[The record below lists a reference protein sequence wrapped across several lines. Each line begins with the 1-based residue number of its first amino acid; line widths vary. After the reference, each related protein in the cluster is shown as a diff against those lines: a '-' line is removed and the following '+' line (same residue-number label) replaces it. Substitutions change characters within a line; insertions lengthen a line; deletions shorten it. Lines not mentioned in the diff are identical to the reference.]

1 MGLLP
6 AVGFDAGEAIA
17 EYAIERHIYRM
28 AADRRTTSRMHRLE
42 ELKGLL
48 KAREHVTAAEL
59 ASALGV
65 SMRTLNRDLELL
77 RDSGVPIESDRGRG
91 GGLRLQRNW
100 ALGRLHLS
108 PAEAIDL
115 LLSIAIAER
124 MNSPL
129 LLQQLAAIKR
139 KIVAAFSEGYQG
151 KIRSL
156 RKRILLG
163 APASAQV
170 LASFSPPA
178 RKPLAGIADA
188 FFNMKCVAIDYIDQN
203 GVVTSRSVEPQFLY
217 LNVPVWYLLAWDRLR
232 AAVRHFRIDRI
243 KSVTPLDAGFRLA
256 DSRLFLVEAEQ
267 GIEPL

>member
-1 MGLLP
+1 MG
-6 AVGFDAGEAIA
+6 
-17 EYAIERHIYRM
+17 
-28 AADRRTTSRMHRLE
+28 RRATSSQLRRLE
-42 ELKGLL
+42 ELKALL
-48 KAREHVTAAEL
+48 KAREHATAADL
-59 ASALGV
+59 SAELGV
-65 SMRTLNRDLELL
+65 SLRTLNRDLAML
-77 RDSGVPIESDRGRG
+77 RDTGVPIESDRGRG
-91 GGLRLQRNW
+91 GGLRLQRSW
-100 ALGRLHLS
+100 SLGRLHLS
-108 PAEAIDL
+108 PEEAIDL

-129 LLQQLAAIKR
+129 LLQQLAPIKR

-156 RKRILLG
+156 RKRILVG

-178 RKPLAGIADA
+178 RKPLAGIVDA

-203 GVVTSRSVEPQFLY
+203 GVVTSRNVEPQFLY

-256 DSRLFLVEAEQ
+256 DPRLFLAEAEQ
-267 GIEPL
+267 GIEAL

>member
-1 MGLLP
+1 MSGGRTIPL
-6 AVGFDAGEAIA
+6 
-17 EYAIERHIYRM
+17 YAILRHICRM
-28 AADRRTTSRMHRLE
+28 GRRATSSQLRRLE
-42 ELKGLL
+42 ELKALL
-48 KAREHVTAAEL
+48 KAREHATAADL
-59 ASALGV
+59 SAELGV
-65 SMRTLNRDLELL
+65 SLRTLNRDLAML

-100 ALGRLHLS
+100 SLGRLHLS
-108 PAEAIDL
+108 PEEAIDL
-115 LLSIAIAER
+115 LLSVAIAER

-129 LLQQLAAIKR
+129 LLQQLAPIKR

-156 RKRILLG
+156 RKRILVG

-188 FFNMKCVAIDYIDQN
+188 FFNMKCIGIDYVDQK
-203 GVVTSRSVEPQFLY
+203 GVVTSRNVEPQFLY

-243 KSVTPLDAGFRLA
+243 KSVTLLDSGFRLA
-256 DSRLFLVEAEQ
+256 DPRLFLAEAEQ
-267 GIEPL
+267 GIEAL

>member
-1 MGLLP
+1 MG
-6 AVGFDAGEAIA
+6 
-17 EYAIERHIYRM
+17 
-28 AADRRTTSRMHRLE
+28 RRATSSQLRRLE
-42 ELKGLL
+42 ELKALL
-48 KAREHVTAAEL
+48 KAREHATAADL
-59 ASALGV
+59 SAELGV
-65 SMRTLNRDLELL
+65 SLRTLNRDLAML

-100 ALGRLHLS
+100 SLGRLHLS
-108 PAEAIDL
+108 PEEAIDL
-115 LLSIAIAER
+115 LLSVAIAER

-129 LLQQLAAIKR
+129 LLQQLAPIKR

-156 RKRILLG
+156 RKRILVG

-188 FFNMKCVAIDYIDQN
+188 FFNMKCIGIDYVDQK
-203 GVVTSRSVEPQFLY
+203 GVVTSRNVEPQFLY

-232 AAVRHFRIDRI
+232 AAVRHFPDR
-243 KSVTPLDAGFRLA
+243 SNQVGHAAR
-256 DSRLFLVEAEQ
+256 
-267 GIEPL
+267 

>member
-1 MGLLP
+1 MG
-6 AVGFDAGEAIA
+6 
-17 EYAIERHIYRM
+17 
-28 AADRRTTSRMHRLE
+28 RRATSSQLRRLE
-42 ELKGLL
+42 ELKALL
-48 KAREHVTAAEL
+48 KAREHATAADL
-59 ASALGV
+59 SAELGV
-65 SMRTLNRDLELL
+65 SLRTLNRDLAML

-91 GGLRLQRNW
+91 GGLRLQRSW
-100 ALGRLHLS
+100 SLGRLHLS
-108 PAEAIDL
+108 PEEAIDL
-115 LLSIAIAER
+115 LLSVAIAER

-129 LLQQLAAIKR
+129 LLQQLAPIKR

-156 RKRILLG
+156 RKRILVG

-188 FFNMKCVAIDYIDQN
+188 FFNMKCIGIDYIDQN
-203 GVVTSRSVEPQFLY
+203 GVVTSRNVEPQFLY

-243 KSVTPLDAGFRLA
+243 KSVTLLDSGFRLA
-256 DSRLFLVEAEQ
+256 DPRLFLAEAEQ
-267 GIEPL
+267 GIEAL

>member
-1 MGLLP
+1 MG
-6 AVGFDAGEAIA
+6 
-17 EYAIERHIYRM
+17 
-28 AADRRTTSRMHRLE
+28 RRSTSSQLRRLE
-42 ELKGLL
+42 DLKALL
-48 KAREHVTAAEL
+48 KAREHATAADL
-59 ASALGV
+59 SAELGV
-65 SMRTLNRDLELL
+65 SLRTLNRDLATL
-77 RDSGVPIESDRGRG
+77 RDNGVPIESDRGRG

-100 ALGRLHLS
+100 SLGRLHLS
-108 PAEAIDL
+108 PEEAIDL

-129 LLQQLAAIKR
+129 LLQQLAPIKR
-139 KIVAAFSEGYQG
+139 KIVAAFSESYQG

-156 RKRILLG
+156 RNRILVG

-188 FFNMKCVAIDYIDQN
+188 FFNMKCVGIDYIDQN
-203 GVVTSRSVEPQFLY
+203 GIVTSRNVEPQFLY

-256 DSRLFLVEAEQ
+256 DPRLFLAEAEQ
-267 GIEPL
+267 GIEAL

>member
-1 MGLLP
+1 MG
-6 AVGFDAGEAIA
+6 
-17 EYAIERHIYRM
+17 
-28 AADRRTTSRMHRLE
+28 RRTTSGQLRRLE
-42 ELKGLL
+42 ALKALL
-48 KAREHVTAAEL
+48 KAREHATAADL
-59 ASALGV
+59 SAELGV
-65 SMRTLNRDLELL
+65 SLRTLNRDLAML

-100 ALGRLHLS
+100 SLGRLHLS
-108 PAEAIDL
+108 PEEAIDL

-129 LLQQLAAIKR
+129 LLQQLAPIKR

-151 KIRSL
+151 KIRAL
-156 RKRILLG
+156 RKRILVG

-188 FFNMKCVAIDYIDQN
+188 FFNMKCIAIDYVDQN
-203 GVVTSRSVEPQFLY
+203 GVVTSRKVEPQFLY

-243 KSVTPLDAGFRLA
+243 KSVVPLDSGFRLA
-256 DSRLFLVEAEQ
+256 DPKLFLAEAEQ
-267 GIEPL
+267 GIEAL